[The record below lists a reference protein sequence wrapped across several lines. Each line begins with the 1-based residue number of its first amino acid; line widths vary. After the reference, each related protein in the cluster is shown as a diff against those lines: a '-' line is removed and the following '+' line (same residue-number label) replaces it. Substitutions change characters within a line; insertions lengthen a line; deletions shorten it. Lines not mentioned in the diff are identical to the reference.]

1 MYHQSGTNAQKLYSP
16 ELDYSV
22 KYIYIPSITDGL
34 GGSENRANAGS
45 SESEN
50 RTEAGSS
57 ESENRAEAGSS
68 ESENR
73 TEAGSTRQPQL
84 LDRLIGTT
92 ELSHD
97 AGGVNSI

>member
-57 ESENRAEAGSS
+57 ESENRAEAGS
-68 ESENR
+68 
-73 TEAGSTRQPQL
+73 TRQPQL

-92 ELSHD
+92 EFLHD
-97 AGGVNSI
+97 AGGVNSK